1 MVVELLSSPMGSGTE
16 ISAHGDWDLKQKGT
30 ALHLVTPVLHGDI
43 TFGAKF
49 EVLCAVNLP
58 DFWGNQIPILCLN
71 TRFSNLGRKVGFLHE
86 TARHKSPRR
95 GNTRNRVLS
104 RSRSFSNGF

>member
-1 MVVELLSSPMGSGTE
+1 MVVELLSSPVGSGTE
-16 ISAHGDWDLKQKGT
+16 ISVHGEWDLKQKGA

-49 EVLCAVNLP
+49 EVVCAVNVP

-71 TRFSNLGRKVGFLHE
+71 TRFSNLVGKFDFCMKPP
-86 TARHKSPRR
+86 AISRHAAGTPEIAY
-95 GNTRNRVLS
+95 
-104 RSRSFSNGF
+104 